1 MWRFVA
7 PRRGPSGSLALLPHP
22 PGGPMRLRDILLTS
36 LCTLAIAAT
45 AAAQT
50 PCTTVL
56 SGLNEVPT
64 VTTGASGTAT
74 VVLNAAG
81 TQLSVTCQFAN
92 LIGTYSASHIHG
104 PAPLGVN
111 AGVKWGFVGAPAGWI
126 FTNSNHDGSLT
137 NFLVNGILAADVTNL
152 NNGQFYVNVH
162 SNVNP
167 GGEIR
172 GQLSSAPVPVAKT
185 SWSRVKSLFR

>member
-1 MWRFVA
+1 
-7 PRRGPSGSLALLPHP
+7 
-22 PGGPMRLRDILLTS
+22 MRLRDILFTS

-45 AAAQT
+45 ASAQT
-50 PCTTVL
+50 TYTTVL

-64 VTTGASGTAT
+64 VSTAASGTAT

-81 TQLSVTCQFAN
+81 TQLSVTCQFQN
-92 LIGTYSASHIHG
+92 LVGTYTASHIHG

-126 FTNSNHDGSLT
+126 FSNANHDGTLT
-137 NFLVNGILAADVTNL
+137 NFLVSGIIAADVTNL

-172 GQLSSAPVPVAKT
+172 GQLGTSPVPTEKT
-185 SWSRVKSLFR
+185 TWARVKALFH

>member
-1 MWRFVA
+1 
-7 PRRGPSGSLALLPHP
+7 
-22 PGGPMRLRDILLTS
+22 MRLRDILFTS
-36 LCTLAIAAT
+36 LSTLAIAAT
-45 AAAQT
+45 ASAQT
-50 PCTTVL
+50 TYTTVL

-64 VTTGASGTAT
+64 VSTAASGSAT
-74 VVLNAAG
+74 VVLNAAQ
-81 TQLSVTCQFAN
+81 TQLSVTCQFQN
-92 LIGTYSASHIHG
+92 LVGTYTASHIHG

-126 FTNSNHDGSLT
+126 FTNSNHDGTLT
-137 NFLVNGILAADVTNL
+137 NFLVTGIVAADVTNL

-172 GQLSSAPVPVAKT
+172 GQLSTGPVPTAKT
-185 SWSRVKSLFR
+185 TWARVKALFH